1 MIWREI
7 LLQLLS
13 LSGDEGD
20 EHKWVVPSAVSTETH
35 KELTIRQLFH
45 HLGFFASDAVLENA
59 VSAFFTK
66 HAERASVYVNQH
78 LRDPDDPSGLIL
90 DSDISSTADLLDRM
104 RFSSLILEGGTI
116 RRCSTQELNT
126 SLVKYSCRMTHAK
139 IWKDKREHFGI
150 IFQPERFGIILRL
163 WLLLLRE
170 GLRCPSQ
177 LGGGGGQ
184 ESSS

>member
-35 KELTIRQLFH
+35 KELTIRQLLH

-66 HAERASVYVNQH
+66 HAERASAYVNQH

-90 DSDISSTADLLDRM
+90 DSSNTTDLLDRL
-104 RFSSLILEGGTI
+104 RFSSLILEGEKI
-116 RRCSTQELNT
+116 RRCSTQELQT
-126 SLVKYSCRMTHAK
+126 SVSAFLDLRPDGYAVHQKS
-139 IWKDKREHFGI
+139 KRLA
-150 IFQPERFGIILRL
+150 ILEFTRAMD
-163 WLLLLRE
+163 
-170 GLRCPSQ
+170 
-177 LGGGGGQ
+177 
-184 ESSS
+184 SSDDWEL